1 MMLCNVN
8 EEFSINIYIIIVGS
22 TAWQPMHCFAPPATA
37 VTGKF
42 VHERSHSDTP
52 TPLPVPVDLSAESR
66 LVLKTFNSI
75 YIT

>member
-1 MMLCNVN
+1 
-8 EEFSINIYIIIVGS
+8 
-22 TAWQPMHCFAPPATA
+22 MHCFNPPATA

-66 LVLKTFNSI
+66 LVLKKI
-75 YIT
+75 YNLIFHNINCFYIVFIVLLHH